1 MELFENQIILSN
13 DQLLSLML
21 QYIAY
26 LSVHNQTEDPNA
38 VVREIFN
45 DQHAHDKLMQSML
58 THMATYGLP
67 EHFPNDSSIFNT
79 TSHLVC
85 NQVHYSNKNK
95 NIFMTVE
102 KFASFDRIKLCIM
115 FFSLCNLKFQNKF

>member
-1 MELFENQIILSN
+1 MEQSENQIILSN

-67 EHFPNDSSIFNT
+67 EHFPNDRSIFNT

-85 NQVHYSNKNK
+85 NQVK
-95 NIFMTVE
+95 
-102 KFASFDRIKLCIM
+102 
-115 FFSLCNLKFQNKF
+115 